1 MKDSF
6 YEYFLKDSLLA
17 FLVKQKAIIK
27 DINDLN
33 VTFKYEIDA
42 RIIRK
47 IFASLKYFEVL
58 KIERIEKNTSYLVYL
73 AACYKRYKT
82 NFKVTINQGNL
93 FFPKGTNVEYFS
105 FMLKRTLNLV
115 VYKNEELVSD
125 LFYKIFEVNVNDIKL
140 LGDFYNLIN
149 NNKIDTYD
157 TLIDIFNIYQGNKKK
172 IDYTSLKNRINRKNC
187 KKVLKEWESIKKN
200 NIFINYDLNKVL
212 EKLEDLVTLL
222 SKWEGND

>member
-125 LFYKIFEVNVNDIKL
+125 LFYKILEVNVNDIKL

>member
-73 AACYKRYKT
+73 AAFYKRYKT
-82 NFKVTINQGNL
+82 NFKVIINQGNL

-125 LFYKIFEVNVNDIKL
+125 LFYKILEVNVNDIKL
-140 LGDFYNLIN
+140 LVAFYNLIN

>member
-73 AACYKRYKT
+73 AAFYKRYKT
-82 NFKVTINQGNL
+82 NFKVIINQGNL

-125 LFYKIFEVNVNDIKL
+125 LFYKILEVNVNDIKL

>member
-125 LFYKIFEVNVNDIKL
+125 LFYKILEVNVNDIKL
-140 LGDFYNLIN
+140 LEDFYNLIN

>member
-125 LFYKIFEVNVNDIKL
+125 LFYKILEVNVNDIKL

-172 IDYTSLKNRINRKNC
+172 IDYTSLKNRINRKN
-187 KKVLKEWESIKKN
+187 
-200 NIFINYDLNKVL
+200 YA
-212 EKLEDLVTLL
+212 KLE
-222 SKWEGND
+222 N

>member
-73 AACYKRYKT
+73 VACYKRYKT
-82 NFKVTINQGNL
+82 NFKVIINQGNL

-125 LFYKIFEVNVNDIKL
+125 LFYKILEVNVNDIKL

>member
-17 FLVKQKAIIK
+17 FLVKQDVVIK

-33 VTFKYEIDA
+33 VTFKSKIDA
-42 RIIRK
+42 RIIKK

-58 KIERIEKNTSYLVYL
+58 KIERIENNTSYLVYL
-73 AACYKRYKT
+73 ASCYKKYKA
-82 NFKVTINQGNL
+82 NFKVTINQGSL
-93 FFPKGTNVEYFS
+93 FFPKGTKVEYFS

-125 LFYKIFEVNVNDIKL
+125 LFYKILEVNVNDIKL
-140 LGDFYNLIN
+140 LVDFYNLIN

-157 TLIDIFNIYQGNKKK
+157 TLIAIFNIYQGNKKK
-172 IDYTSLKNRINRKNC
+172 IDYTSLKKRINRKTG

-222 SKWEGND
+222 SKWEGKD